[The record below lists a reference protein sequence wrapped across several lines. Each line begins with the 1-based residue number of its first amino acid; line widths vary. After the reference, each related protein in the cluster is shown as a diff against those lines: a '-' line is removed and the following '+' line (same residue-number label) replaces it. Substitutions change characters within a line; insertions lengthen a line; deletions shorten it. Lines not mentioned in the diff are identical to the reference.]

1 LFSSD
6 SLASIFKQF
15 EQNLTRLILQL
26 QLDAVS
32 AQLPGVRFQLKD
44 SKAVKGTNFVR
55 HRHA

>member
-1 LFSSD
+1 M
-6 SLASIFKQF
+6 FKQF

-26 QLDAVS
+26 QLDTVS